1 MERKAP
7 PCSLHERKRGNK
19 EENLSSN
26 KRGTRSEGAGA
37 SLIALSNDFPHI
49 PSMFANA
56 KTFNALPQHEKPREK
71 TIRGFNKKGKSLEG
85 GGREPLKRFPSP
97 LPRFSLR
104 YAPRAASARLRARA
118 S

>member
-56 KTFNALPQHEKPREK
+56 KTFNALPQHEKSREK

-85 GGREPLKRFPSP
+85 GGREPVKRFPPPSP
-97 LPRFSLR
+97 ASLFVTPRVR
-104 YAPRAASARLRARA
+104 QAHA
-118 S
+118 

>member
-26 KRGTRSEGAGA
+26 KRGTRSEGSGT

-49 PSMFANA
+49 PSMFA
-56 KTFNALPQHEKPREK
+56 KPTRSTPCLNTK
-71 TIRGFNKKGKSLEG
+71 NQGKNTIREFNKKGKRLEG
-85 GGREPLKRFPSP
+85 GGREPF
-97 LPRFSLR
+97 
-104 YAPRAASARLRARA
+104 
-118 S
+118 

>member
-19 EENLSSN
+19 EENLSLGS
-26 KRGTRSEGAGA
+26 GA

-56 KTFNALPQHEKPREK
+56 KTFNALPQHEKSREK
-71 TIRGFNKKGKSLEG
+71 NHQGIQ
-85 GGREPLKRFPSP
+85 
-97 LPRFSLR
+97 
-104 YAPRAASARLRARA
+104 
-118 S
+118 

>member
-26 KRGTRSEGAGA
+26 KRGTDPGDRGA

-56 KTFNALPQHEKPREK
+56 KTFNALPQHEKS
-71 TIRGFNKKGKSLEG
+71 RGKNHQGIQ
-85 GGREPLKRFPSP
+85 
-97 LPRFSLR
+97 
-104 YAPRAASARLRARA
+104 
-118 S
+118 

>member
-26 KRGTRSEGAGA
+26 KRGTRSEGSGA

-49 PSMFANA
+49 LSMFANA
-56 KTFNALPQHEKPREK
+56 KTFNALPQHEKSREK
-71 TIRGFNKKGKSLEG
+71 PSGDSIKGEEFRGMRGVRGRGEG
-85 GGREPLKRFPSP
+85 TFL
-97 LPRFSLR
+97 
-104 YAPRAASARLRARA
+104 
-118 S
+118 

>member
-26 KRGTRSEGAGA
+26 KRGTRSEGSGA

-49 PSMFANA
+49 PSMVANA
-56 KTFNALPQHEKPREK
+56 KTFYALPQHEKSREK
-71 TIRGFNKKGKSLEG
+71 NHQGIQYKGKSLEG
-85 GGREPLKRFPSP
+85 
-97 LPRFSLR
+97 
-104 YAPRAASARLRARA
+104 
-118 S
+118 